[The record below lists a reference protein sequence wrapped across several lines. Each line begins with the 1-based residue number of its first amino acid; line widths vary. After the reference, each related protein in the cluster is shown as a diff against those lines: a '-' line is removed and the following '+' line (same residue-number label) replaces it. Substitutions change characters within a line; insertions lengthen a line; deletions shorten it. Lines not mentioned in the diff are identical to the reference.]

1 MPSTS
6 DGRPRYAR
14 RRPAAGPRMVVDGQD
29 LGPAI
34 LPQRLFVVLR
44 RILKLRDDNDVLE
57 IFAEAVDRLEDG
69 DRTMLFGG
77 LSDADYDTM
86 IAQARDVSPS
96 RFRAWREGHRHMTWW
111 EMYALLLGLLELRD
125 EYVATDQPED

>member
-6 DGRPRYAR
+6 GRPRYTKR
-14 RRPAAGPRMVVDGQD
+14 LPAIGPRMVVDGKD

-44 RILKLRDDNDVLE
+44 KILKLPDDNDVLE

-96 RFRAWREGHRHMTWW
+96 RFRAWREGHRHATWW
-111 EMYALLLGLLELRD
+111 EIYALLLGLLELRD
-125 EYVATDQPED
+125 EYVAIDPEG